1 MYELGNRHGNVTFC
15 VKQNHH
21 TDLHWTFEYENT
33 EKITFSTNVASR
45 ITLHEIQETM
55 VRILGAALSLSFLFP
70 LSTFTLSK
78 IWKNTC
84 KREREANI
92 IISVTTYIDFG
103 NQILFLNI
111 FTYDC
116 GGICWKKKH
125 KILRNTPP
133 ISISSVMLFSFFR
146 VLDPHGHISCY
157 EDLTFPQLFASRLR
171 HRRYATEWIACL
183 NSLAKENGINLKIK
197 FTYSFMKLTLEL
209 YIFAII
215 MALSLCNTVTENI
228 NKLLLSPMIT
238 IRYLKMKPRDA
249 IKLMNSRR
257 NIKP

>member
-33 EKITFSTNVASR
+33 EKITCSTNVASR

-70 LSTFTLSK
+70 FCTFTLSK

-92 IISVTTYIDFG
+92 IISVTTYIDLG

-116 GGICWKKKH
+116 GGIC
-125 KILRNTPP
+125 
-133 ISISSVMLFSFFR
+133 
-146 VLDPHGHISCY
+146 
-157 EDLTFPQLFASRLR
+157 
-171 HRRYATEWIACL
+171 
-183 NSLAKENGINLKIK
+183 
-197 FTYSFMKLTLEL
+197 
-209 YIFAII
+209 
-215 MALSLCNTVTENI
+215 
-228 NKLLLSPMIT
+228 
-238 IRYLKMKPRDA
+238 
-249 IKLMNSRR
+249 
-257 NIKP
+257 